1 MRGLL
6 GFLITVQLIVGGVG
20 AVTVDPDEEGLQ
32 TAAPSSTTSSTA
44 APGGPSTT
52 AGRAAATTVPK
63 AAATTTTAAPPT
75 LKPTPSG
82 KYNYRLQTTAEGK
95 TETTK
100 GTWAY
105 FTAQETEGELR
116 QLMLDTDDSDDGL
129 IWTRVSQAWRADG
142 LYLRS
147 FREDASDGDK
157 NECNFEPDLLLVPS
171 PVVVG
176 RKWTSTT
183 ACPGYD
189 PPLRMEA
196 TSSVLRTDQVSVGGK
211 KVAVYVIET
220 RARVPVEGAEGRLH
234 TVAYFNVDLGFN
246 VREETTYSSDVP
258 GSGTEKDVYEL
269 LSLTPEPMDKATT
282 TTSTTTTTT
291 TAP

>member
-6 GFLITVQLIVGGVG
+6 GFLVTVQLIVGGVG
-20 AVTVDPDEEGLQ
+20 AVTVGPDEEDVQ
-32 TAAPSSTTSSTA
+32 TTALSSTTSSTA
-44 APGGPSTT
+44 AEASPTT
-52 AGRAAATTVPK
+52 AARATPTAPK

-82 KYNYRLQTTAEGK
+82 KYGYRRQSTAEGR

-105 FTAQETEGELR
+105 FTAQETDGELR
-116 QLMLDTDDSDDGL
+116 QLMLDSDDHNDGL
-129 IWTRVSQAWRADG
+129 FWTRVSQAWRADG

-147 FREDASDGDK
+147 FREDGSDGDN

-176 RKWTSTT
+176 KKWTSTT

-189 PPLRMEA
+189 PPLRMES
-196 TSSVLRTDQVSVGGK
+196 TSSVLRTDQASVGGK

-258 GSGTEKDVYEL
+258 GSGAEKEVYEL

-282 TTSTTTTTT
+282 TTSTTSTTTT
-291 TAP
+291 TTSL